1 MEENGKQP
9 QDKKK
14 KEEETGNL
22 LEKEFRAMLVKM
34 IYFEN
39 LENNYLSTLV
49 YALTQNVDRK
59 DTRSTAFQQP

>member
-22 LEKEFRAMLVKM
+22 LEKEFRAMIVKM
-34 IYFEN
+34 IHN
-39 LENNYLSTLV
+39 LGNKMEAQKNRLEV
-49 YALTQNVDRK
+49 WMKMIQEM
-59 DTRSTAFQQP
+59 F